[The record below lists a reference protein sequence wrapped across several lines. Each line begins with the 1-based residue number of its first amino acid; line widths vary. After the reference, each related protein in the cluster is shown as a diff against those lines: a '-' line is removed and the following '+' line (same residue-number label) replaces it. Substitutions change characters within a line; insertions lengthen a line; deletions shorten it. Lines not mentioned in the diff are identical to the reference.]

1 MKKLICIILATII
14 SICSLSFNAYAN
26 NENLNDE
33 SVPERY
39 SIISDY
45 SANLSISGITATCT
59 AKLRAS
65 SSASLSIKMELQK
78 KKSGVYETIKT
89 WSTSSTGTSLSINK
103 TRAINVLATYRL
115 KVTFKAGGE
124 TATVYRYVS

>member
-1 MKKLICIILATII
+1 MKKLFCVILAVVL
-14 SICSLSFNAYAN
+14 SICSISNTVIASTTDDTSDN
-26 NENLNDE
+26 SGEK
-33 SVPERY
+33 Y
-39 SIISDY
+39 SYIATT
-45 SANLSISGITATCT
+45 SAALSISGITATCT

>member
-1 MKKLICIILATII
+1 MKKLFCIILATII

-45 SANLSISGITATCT
+45 SANLSISGITATCN

-103 TRAINVLATYRL
+103 TRAINALATYRL
-115 KVTFKAGGE
+115 KVTFKAGSE

>member
-1 MKKLICIILATII
+1 MKKLFCIILATII

-124 TATVYRYVS
+124 TVTVYRYVS